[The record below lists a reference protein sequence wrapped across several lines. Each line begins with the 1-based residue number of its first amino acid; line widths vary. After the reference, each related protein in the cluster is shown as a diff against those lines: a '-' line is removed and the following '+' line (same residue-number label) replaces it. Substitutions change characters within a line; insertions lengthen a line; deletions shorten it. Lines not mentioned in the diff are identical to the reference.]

1 MSKSRQLID
10 KFVSEQNSLADGE
23 AIQAVAKVMPSADAR
38 KKMGRAAGLGGAVG
52 ALTLLASQGASA
64 DETFEHL
71 SRNGYFA
78 IATDRRLLFVSASP
92 MKAHPEEVIGFIS
105 REEITSA
112 TEGST
117 RVSLLKLVT
126 ASIECRNGSSVYCEF
141 AKPDSDDGRAL
152 IRALST

>member
-1 MSKSRQLID
+1 MSKSRELID
-10 KFVSEQNSLADGE
+10 EFVSEQNPLGDGE
-23 AIQAVAKVMPSADAR
+23 EIRAVARVMPSADAR
-38 KKMGRAAGLGGAVG
+38 KKMGRAAGLGGSG
-52 ALTLLASQGASA
+52 ALALLVSQSASA
-64 DETFEHL
+64 KESFEHL

-78 IATDRRLLFVSASP
+78 VATDRRLLFVSASP